1 MLDLDQMMSIIN
13 YCKRKF
19 HAVPSYKGKHPEAS
33 IVLRHGNGGRWYG
46 IFLKEGPF
54 LVRCSSEH
62 AEVLRDV
69 PGFKPAHFAGV
80 PDCIMINMDGS
91 ADKELIRL
99 LILESFRLSDDPE
112 NSELYMLDDVE
123 NISGSQDEP
132 AVFFTEE
139 YSDVPLTGLHGRRN
153 DGRPGNSESRQ
164 SGLSGSQPGGV
175 HHTERS
181 EADITSHLGRMRIPQ
196 VRRVDGGIRPR
207 RGGYPADIRG
217 REKTSGTFTKNR
229 FDNLPPVLRR
239 LRQVYVPPGE
249 LGSIRSAALEFY
261 LQARIAADYEDDYEW
276 SGSFAHYR
284 PVYRDMSDEQLRG
297 YFSWRTAFRHGR
309 CGLDIPGS
317 GLAFVRIHISE
328 ILCGAGCTPEEG
340 FDELVRIRDMYK
352 KYDEEFSRQ
361 ISVWIHDY
369 IIYYH
374 LKEHVKDEFFPELK
388 PDHDLAVFAGVTD
401 SEPGEYFG
409 VLSRISSYR
418 IARSSFLSKHR
429 DESAKVLRRVAEG
442 FSEKMEQKYGRKLV
456 DMCFSTGLKERRSAG
471 LFRHA
476 VFFDWRSP
484 GRTGAEYEQRYL
496 GASHV
501 SLNDW
506 QEETFTVDEIRTYA
520 RNASG
525 RWEVCC
531 PYEFEKPNKMLGHIL
546 RETDRQLRERFD
558 PRRPLKE
565 GSYPEEIGLIVSE
578 ILERYFA
585 ELEEASRPH
594 IEIDMSALDSIRKDA
609 AITRDSL
616 IVEDENGYSAEHK
629 EGEYGLQNGFRREA
643 GRDAGRDGHQGAVHP
658 GEEGIDEQESV
669 SSGYSSPPDERRNG
683 QLAGSFDAEKSEPEK
698 NSEIEAEQLSF
709 SIESG
714 ESGTTEKNRES
725 KDSREKE
732 NAESPEKSGESE
744 PDKTRNPAGNDEPVT
759 IAGTEHKDKNEESA
773 EEARIDAGRISL
785 QTESG
790 ARKPDDEEETPEHF
804 LLRSL
809 LDGTP
814 YDDYFLEKHLSVS
827 ITADRANEI
836 MIDVIG
842 DTVIEF
848 NGEHPEIVDDYR
860 EDVREWLGGNS

>member
-69 PGFKPAHFAGV
+69 PGFKPAHFEGV
-80 PDCIMINMDGS
+80 PDCIMVNMDGS

-123 NISGSQDEP
+123 SRDGSQDEP

-153 DGRPGNSESRQ
+153 DGR
-164 SGLSGSQPGGV
+164 SGDV

-181 EADITSHLGRMRIPQ
+181 EADITSRLGRMRIPQ
-196 VRRVDGGIRPR
+196 VRRVDGGIGARH
-207 RGGYPADIRG
+207 GGYPADIRG
-217 REKTSGTFTKNR
+217 REKPSGTFTKNR

-297 YFSWRTAFRHGR
+297 YFSWRTAFRQGR

-352 KYDEEFSRQ
+352 SYDEEFSRQ

-374 LKEHVKDEFFPELK
+374 LKEHVTDEFFPELK
-388 PDHDLAVFAGVTD
+388 PDHDLAVFAGVAD

-429 DESAKVLRRVAEG
+429 DESAKVLRRAVEG

-456 DMCFSTGLKERRSAG
+456 DMCFSAGLKERRSAG

-520 RNASG
+520 RNAGG

-558 PRRPLKE
+558 PRHPLKE
-565 GSYPEEIGLIVSE
+565 GSYPEEIGIAVSE

-594 IEIDMSALDSIRKDA
+594 IEIDMSVLDSIRKDA

-616 IVEDENGYSAEHK
+616 IVGDENGYSAEHK
-629 EGEYGLQNGFRREA
+629 DDEYGLQSGFQREA
-643 GRDAGRDGHQGAVHP
+643 GRDGHTDEVHP

-669 SSGYSSPPDERRNG
+669 SSSGYSSPPPDESRNG

-698 NSEIEAEQLSF
+698 NSETEAEQLSF

-714 ESGTTEKNRES
+714 ESCTTEKNGEA

-732 NAESPEKSGESE
+732 NAESPENVAQE
-744 PDKTRNPAGNDEPVT
+744 
-759 IAGTEHKDKNEESA
+759 
-773 EEARIDAGRISL
+773 
-785 QTESG
+785 
-790 ARKPDDEEETPEHF
+790 PDDEEETPEHF